1 MKKQMIVLLA
11 ACAALLAAC
20 AGLAASDLA
29 PETEAQAAV
38 KY

>member
-20 AGLAASDLA
+20 AVVFAFAARRL
-29 PETEAQAAV
+29 PRRKV
-38 KY
+38 PL